1 MHENTIF
8 FDGLCNLCNG
18 AVDFVIS
25 RDKKMAIKY
34 CSLQSEVAKN
44 FLVDMGE
51 NTQNMESICFWHK
64 GRLLKKSRAVLAIAK
79 HLGWF
84 WMTLSFLAYLV
95 PIFLADRLYDLVA
108 KNRYK
113 WFGKREFCRLASEE
127 EQKLFVC

>member
-18 AVDFVIS
+18 AVDFVIF

-44 FLVDMGE
+44 FLGDMGE

-113 WFGKREFCRLASEE
+113 WFGKREVCRLASEE
-127 EQKLFVC
+127 EQNLFVC